1 MLDYLLVFLSV
12 VLLAAAFTVQK
23 FYHKCTGGTTVSS
36 AIFSMVSS
44 ICSIVIL
51 ILRNTTAE
59 GLNIEFSWYS
69 FVNSLLKGVCGFLYT
84 IIGFKILKRA
94 NVSTYMLFLMSG
106 GMIVPAVWG
115 WVFLGEPATV
125 LRILGIIVMIV
136 AIFLSNSNVK
146 KLDKKLVVMC
156 VSVFMLNGFLSVF
169 SKLHQIAGIEYN
181 PVDTI
186 SYALIGCYCSFGLN
200 FALKLFISLKNRRL
214 AKLSNIT
221 KEVSNDTDSVENST
235 QIEVSENVASKKV
248 SKLQRVFPILLVIL
262 YSFIGTIS
270 NVLQLEGA
278 KNLPASVLYP
288 LITGGTIVFSGIFA
302 LIFFKEKPTVKEWIG
317 IALCVVGT
325 CLFL

>member
-1 MLDYLLVFLSV
+1 MIDYLLVFLSV

-36 AIFSMVSS
+36 TIFSMVSS

-59 GLNIEFSWYS
+59 GLHIEFSWYS
-69 FVNSLLKGVCGFLYT
+69 FFNSLLKGICGFLYT

-94 NVSTYMLFLMSG
+94 NVATYMLFLMSG

-125 LRILGIIVMIV
+125 LRILGIIVMII

-146 KLDKKLVVMC
+146 KLDKTLIVMC
-156 VSVFMLNGFLSVF
+156 VAVFMLNGFLSVF
-169 SKLHQIAGIEYN
+169 TKLHQVAGPEAN
-181 PVDTI
+181 AVDTI

-200 FALKLFISLKNRRL
+200 FALKLFISLKNKRL
-214 AKLSNIT
+214 AILNATKQEVAVETTNIEQ
-221 KEVSNDTDSVENST
+221 EVG
-235 QIEVSENVASKKV
+235 EVTFKPKTNKFVKI
-248 SKLQRVFPILLVIL
+248 FPILLVIL

-288 LITGGTIVFSGIFA
+288 IITGGTIALTGIFA
-302 LIFFKEKPTVKEWIG
+302 FIFFREKPTKIEWFG
-317 IALCVVGT
+317 IVLCIIGT